1 LGLFMPENAEVLP
14 PAPSPPPAS
23 EPQKSF
29 VTIIIGLSVLFIGA
43 ILVNQ
48 GMNAVQ
54 ADMALI
60 VGVGLIAAG
69 GLLVFAGASRVWPG
83 KTWVNIGLMA
93 FGVCL
98 LVASGTQLATDWRKA
113 IYGIALTIVGIAMIV
128 VGVEIAKRGWEKYY
142 NK

>member
-1 LGLFMPENAEVLP
+1 MSEKTEALATPP
-14 PAPSPPPAS
+14 TQPAPQA

-29 VTIIIGLSVLFIGA
+29 VTIVIGLSVLFIGA

-54 ADMALI
+54 ADTALI
-60 VGVGLIAAG
+60 VGVGLVAAG

-83 KTWVNIGLMA
+83 KTLVNLALMVV
-93 FGVCL
+93 GICL
-98 LVASGTQLATDWRKA
+98 LVASGTQLATDWSKA
-113 IYGIALTIVGIAMIV
+113 IYGIALTVVGIAMIV

-142 NK
+142 KK